1 MRTAEIRYI
10 VDVLLEAF
18 AQTSLSPHNCTW
30 HWNRLIG
37 KVGEVGV
44 MNGLGYTAELDSN
57 EVVLLR
63 YSTKVEVFTFY
74 FYLSRF
80 LSYFLLFV
88 AKSRLFSDNVGLVI
102 SSARLLQYAESTL
115 KYLKKIFYR

>member
-1 MRTAEIRYI
+1 
-10 VDVLLEAF
+10 
-18 AQTSLSPHNCTW
+18 
-30 HWNRLIG
+30 
-37 KVGEVGV
+37 